1 MLPKTKFVLDKFYM
15 HKYIIAA
22 ISHLADSAEDARSE
36 IYRAIH
42 KTGINACEEVFDRI
56 IYATESETKR
66 KAVETSKGYILSN
79 WSGIQVSMKGKD
91 KNIQC
96 SAEGHVSL
104 VFSERMSSRPFG
116 WSRTGCDKMARLRVY
131 QKNRGNMLELV
142 RYQKQE
148 LPMAAGAEEVIYSA
162 GEMILMENRNKQ
174 KFGNMS
180 ENLIGDFYLINSYS
194 KFTLSLYSLKLTV
207 TALNDIL

>member
-1 MLPKTKFVLDKFYM
+1 
-15 HKYIIAA
+15 
-22 ISHLADSAEDARSE
+22 
-36 IYRAIH
+36 
-42 KTGINACEEVFDRI
+42 
-56 IYATESETKR
+56 
-66 KAVETSKGYILSN
+66 
-79 WSGIQVSMKGKD
+79 
-91 KNIQC
+91 
-96 SAEGHVSL
+96 
-104 VFSERMSSRPFG
+104 
-116 WSRTGCDKMARLRVY
+116 
-131 QKNRGNMLELV
+131 MLELV